1 MKSLDD
7 SVEWL
12 YDLTIGYSGIKT
24 GDYPENIYTMGNIF
38 FFNKQPKEIHV
49 HVRRFLVKDIPVHDE
64 SAFSQWVYQRWN
76 EKDDMMAHFYKH
88 GRFESSATITDS
100 TFTFPLRL
108 PDLWRLGMPSLL
120 LLPYIPMAL
129 GVWYLGT
136 WIYSYM

>member
-1 MKSLDD
+1 MKSLGD

-12 YDLTIGYSGIKT
+12 YDLTIGYSGIKP
-24 GDYPENIYTMGNIF
+24 GDYPENVYTMGNIF

-76 EKDDMMAHFYKH
+76 EKDDMMAHFYKD
-88 GRFESSATITDS
+88 GRFESSTTISDS

-108 PDLWRLGMPSLL
+108 PDLSRLVLPSLL
-120 LLPYIPMAL
+120 LLPYIPLAL
-129 GVWYLGT
+129 GVWYVGA
-136 WIYSYM
+136 WIYSCM